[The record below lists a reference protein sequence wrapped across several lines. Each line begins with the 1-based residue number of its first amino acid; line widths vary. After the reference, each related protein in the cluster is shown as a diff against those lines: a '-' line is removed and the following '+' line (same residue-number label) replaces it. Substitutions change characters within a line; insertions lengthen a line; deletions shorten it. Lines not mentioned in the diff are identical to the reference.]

1 MSLDA
6 ESAEA
11 RALEAASLAA
21 LGDDSD
27 VVRKAARG
35 LLRSL
40 LQLLPPARVP
50 ARVAAFRTRAGA
62 VRDADLAAVPPW
74 ISSGQRSNFIKG
86 LSRLRFRMYQNQN
99 KGSFSPGILLTE
111 TFMSTG
117 SGVEVQRKKKFR
129 AV

>member
-1 MSLDA
+1 MITRAFCGTPQTPPEALLDWVFCARLPQHVGKVLAAAMSLDA

-40 LQLLPPARVP
+40 LQLLPPARVLVERFDTEP
-50 ARVAAFRTRAGA
+50 LSDSSAR
-62 VRDADLAAVPPW
+62 
-74 ISSGQRSNFIKG
+74 
-86 LSRLRFRMYQNQN
+86 
-99 KGSFSPGILLTE
+99 
-111 TFMSTG
+111 
-117 SGVEVQRKKKFR
+117 
-129 AV
+129 